1 MVERPDGEQI
11 DILIPQKMIHWRKM
25 PILLPTSSG
34 KFRIGIVNDQGA
46 FLEIRNHELSEQL
59 ARQLINILFQKRKL
73 LDEQEE

>member
-34 KFRIGIVNDQGA
+34 KFRIGIVNDQGT

-73 LDEQEE
+73 LDEQEK